1 MLSNTLPRSPGRRSG
16 YRARSTEDT
25 GTARPERP
33 RAPSPPA
40 PKVASRA
47 QPGPAPR
54 VEEEEEEGV
63 DHGDAAGPG
72 WGCTQVR
79 WPAGHRAREEVTPV
93 TSSCPWA
100 AWQPRDA
107 RHPGAPGAP
116 GLLSRA
122 CPGLQEPR
130 TPHVPGLQEPWDP
143 ACPRRSLL
151 LRPTQGASL
160 LAPSYF
166 KEQLA
171 APSCFKGQLAAPSSF
186 QGAGLPAPSSLKEP
200 A

>member
-130 TPHVPGLQEPWDP
+130 TPHVQGGACSSVLPKEP
-143 ACPRRSLL
+143 ACWLRPTSRSSLL
-151 LRPTQGASL
+151 LRPASRGSL
-160 LAPSYF
+160 LPRPPS
-166 KEQLA
+166 
-171 APSCFKGQLAAPSSF
+171 
-186 QGAGLPAPSSLKEP
+186 KEP
-200 A
+200 ACRLRPP